1 MSFLL
6 LGLIVAVSLFSVA
19 MIYSFKGRLNEESKK
34 REALEEKLS
43 NKIKENQKIEQS
55 FKTVKQEIL
64 NLKQDKKKI
73 DLKEK
78 KQAKLMAHKVSEEV
92 YGQLEKE
99 FTEAKSSFAS
109 QKERLEEQIEVLVK
123 QLKGQ
128 DREIVEFKGNYE
140 LERKSQQALNKE
152 ALELRKKY
160 ERLDKEQKKRREKQD
175 KLLLE
180 SKEQK
185 NLLQRKEQEYEKL
198 KKKLKQYHSFYVTML
213 SQKNMLE
220 ERLGN
225 WEKALKSLSYWVLK
239 QENINPK
246 LKGEEALG
254 ELVSSALEITGLDSL
269 VEDEFSTK
277 HEKDNN
283 VLRFEQR

>member
-1 MSFLL
+1 MQENLL
-6 LGLIVAVSLFSVA
+6 Q
-19 MIYSFKGRLNEESKK
+19 M
-34 REALEEKLS
+34 
-43 NKIKENQKIEQS
+43 
-55 FKTVKQEIL
+55 
-64 NLKQDKKKI
+64 LKN
-73 DLKEK
+73 K
-78 KQAKLMAHKVSEEV
+78 KQAYVSRYALGRDYHKV
-92 YGQLEKE
+92 
-99 FTEAKSSFAS
+99 
-109 QKERLEEQIEVLVK
+109 
-123 QLKGQ
+123 
-128 DREIVEFKGNYE
+128 
-140 LERKSQQALNKE
+140 
-152 ALELRKKY
+152 
-160 ERLDKEQKKRREKQD
+160 
-175 KLLLE
+175 
-180 SKEQK
+180 
-185 NLLQRKEQEYEKL
+185 L